1 MGIFFMY
8 FALNYK
14 EISVEDIINYTPSNY
29 FLAVLIILLFF
40 AIKSIS
46 IVIPLTLLYV
56 SSSIIFPWYWAILV
70 NLIGLF
76 VTMTIPYFIGRFSG
90 KDYVD
95 KLIGKYPKVKKI
107 DNIKGKNQWVFVFI
121 VKILGFIP
129 NDVSSIVL
137 GSFNTNYKVFILSSV
152 LAKTPMMLA
161 KTLAGA
167 SINQSG
173 SLGIIIGIIIAILVF
188 IFTIYIY
195 WKNKESL

>member
-1 MGIFFMY
+1 
-8 FALNYK
+8 
-14 EISVEDIINYTPSNY
+14 
-29 FLAVLIILLFF
+29 
-40 AIKSIS
+40 
-46 IVIPLTLLYV
+46 
-56 SSSIIFPWYWAILV
+56 
-70 NLIGLF
+70 
-76 VTMTIPYFIGRFSG
+76 MTIPYFIGRFSG

-95 KLIGKYPKVKKI
+95 KLIDKYPKVKKI